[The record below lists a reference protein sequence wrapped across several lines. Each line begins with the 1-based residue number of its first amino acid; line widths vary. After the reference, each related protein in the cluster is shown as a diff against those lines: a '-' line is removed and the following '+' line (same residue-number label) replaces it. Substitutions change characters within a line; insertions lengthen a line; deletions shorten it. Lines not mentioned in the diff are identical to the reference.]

1 MTVIGVVLSSV
12 AGAALLGII
21 FVTRQ
26 AIIRRRR
33 RHPSMLPWFWKG
45 SAPPVQFPS
54 DDERT
59 VLTGP
64 PPVSPKASGNHKR

>member
-26 AIIRRRR
+26 VIIRRRR
-33 RHPSMLPWFWKG
+33 RQPSMLPWIWEG
-45 SAPPVQFPS
+45 SGPPAQFPS
-54 DDERT
+54 DDDRT

-64 PPVSPKASGNHKR
+64 PPVSEKASGTHKR